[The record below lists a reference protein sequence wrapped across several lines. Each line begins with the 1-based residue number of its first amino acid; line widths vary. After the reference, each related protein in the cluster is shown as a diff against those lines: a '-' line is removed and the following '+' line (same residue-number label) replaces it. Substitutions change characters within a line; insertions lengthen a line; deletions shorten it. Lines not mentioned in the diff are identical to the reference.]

1 MYVHFELSLSI
12 IYQLFVMVFLYFVI
26 SMYCFNNAPEFFY
39 FTGFIKI
46 MEGAWEEA
54 TDILLVGSR
63 LEMCQV
69 SMHLCKSQNIDQR
82 TNKMSSLKWEFFCSS
97 IFIFRLR
104 NWIPLT
110 WKRTCANLWRE
121 SNMKVLK

>member
-26 SMYCFNNAPEFFY
+26 SMYCFNNAPGFFY

-54 TDILLVGSR
+54 TDILLVGSC
-63 LEMCQV
+63 LETC
-69 SMHLCKSQNIDQR
+69 HKSNA
-82 TNKMSSLKWEFFCSS
+82 
-97 IFIFRLR
+97 
-104 NWIPLT
+104 P
-110 WKRTCANLWRE
+110 
-121 SNMKVLK
+121 V